1 LYKPTRFR
9 TIDIP
14 VRIPIIKSRREISVM
29 RNRSANIAAAKHMP
43 PIGINHSSRIS
54 AMAISR
60 LHLIGSIKALAIEAI
75 NFHNVLDNAL

>member
-14 VRIPIIKSRREISVM
+14 VRIPIIKSRRGISII

-43 PIGINHSSRIS
+43 PIGISHSSRMS
-54 AMAISR
+54 AIEITG
-60 LHLIGSIKALAIEAI
+60 LHLIVIIKTLAIEAI
-75 NFHNVLDNAL
+75 NFYDVLDNAL